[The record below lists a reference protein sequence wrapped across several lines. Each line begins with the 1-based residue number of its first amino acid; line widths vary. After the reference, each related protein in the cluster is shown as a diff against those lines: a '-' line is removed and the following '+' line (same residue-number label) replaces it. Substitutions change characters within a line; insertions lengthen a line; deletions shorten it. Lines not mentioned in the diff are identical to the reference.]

1 MLKTKVAILG
11 KQINEIKANGKK
23 EDKKY
28 QEMKDEI
35 KGLKNIL
42 EERNIDCNAPG
53 SNKNDPNKILMNTAL
68 LSGISSMA

>member
-11 KQINEIKANGKK
+11 KQINEIKLKGKK

-53 SNKNDPNKILMNTAL
+53 SSNSPSKILMNTAI
-68 LSGISSMA
+68 LSAT